1 MVVVMVVVMVV
12 DVVVLV
18 TCFPGGSSSS
28 IMRVGQSHPE
38 KPSPSFR
45 CPSLPPPASR
55 FLHLVPHIQW
65 VLDTLVVHADD
76 GDVVE
81 TCMLL
86 LNRATWAAEVEQ
98 LLGMCSGL
106 VVITTALDRHIGRER
121 LACHA
126 LRCLWHMSVADGTEV
141 NVNEL
146 RLGFSNT
153 TRNPEGILSGR
164 TLYVRAALKAYPP
177 PIHHHPSPFS
187 VQSTATSFL
196 IDALRP

>member
-1 MVVVMVVVMVV
+1 
-12 DVVVLV
+12 
-18 TCFPGGSSSS
+18 
-28 IMRVGQSHPE
+28 MRMGQSHHRRTLALLPM
-38 KPSPSFR
+38 P
-45 CPSLPPPASR
+45 LPPTPASR
-55 FLHLVPHIQW
+55 YLHLVPHIQW

-106 VVITTALDRHIGRER
+106 PVIATALDRHIGRER

-141 NVNEL
+141 
-146 RLGFSNT
+146 
-153 TRNPEGILSGR
+153 SGR

-177 PIHHHPSPFS
+177 PPYPPPPIPL
-187 VQSTATSFL
+187 L
-196 IDALRP
+196 ILYSLLQYRFILMPCVHDHKR